1 MTSKGSSVPKNSL
14 HVVDDSD
21 EKSEVDNNHVRFKH
35 NRHK

>member
-1 MTSKGSSVPKNSL
+1 MTSKDSLVLENSL

-21 EKSEVDNNHVRFKH
+21 ERSEVDNNHGRFKR